1 MSVQSTARFLRLRA
15 RTTHLRLPLVWAR
28 HTVLKSNDA
37 FVASYPRSGNT
48 WARFLLCEV
57 LTGNNAEFDKVA
69 FSLPPLRLRSRAP
82 SVLSDG
88 GRLFRTHEQYHFVY
102 KKAIYFVRDPRDV
115 AVSNYE
121 FERVNDHLRGK
132 NLDEFMHMYVRGK
145 VNSFGSWQGHVRSWL
160 DSALAA
166 TDNFLLVRYED
177 MRRDT
182 ERELARMLEFL
193 GFSVA
198 PEKIRMV
205 VENNSLQHMRQ
216 KEDRYQGRPPEDRLV
231 SEAGRQVRT
240 GSVGGWR
247 DRLTPA
253 QASLIEHASQELM
266 ARLGY
271 AAGLNTDTASTKAPF
286 GETQLPD
293 SDVVSGIAVN

>member
-1 MSVQSTARFLRLRA
+1 MQSAASFLRLRA
-15 RTTHLRLPLVWAR
+15 RTTRLRLPLIWAR

-48 WARFLLCEV
+48 WARFLLCEI
-57 LTGNNAEFDKVA
+57 LTGSNAEFEKVK

-121 FERVNDHLRGK
+121 FERLNEHLRGK
-132 NLDEFMHMYVRGK
+132 SLDDFMHMYVRGK
-145 VNSFGSWQGHVRSWL
+145 VNSFGSWHDHVGSWL
-160 DSALAA
+160 DSGLAES
-166 TDNFLLVRYED
+166 DNFLLVRYED
-177 MRRDT
+177 MRSNT
-182 ERELARMLEFL
+182 ERELTRMVEFL
-193 GFSVA
+193 GFTVD
-198 PEKIRMV
+198 PEKVRMV
-205 VENNSLQHMRQ
+205 VENNSLERMRQ
-216 KEDRYQGRPPEDRLV
+216 KEDRYQGRPAEDRLI

-247 DRLTPA
+247 NRLTQQ
-253 QASLIEHASQELM
+253 QAALIEHHSEGLM
-266 ARLGY
+266 TRLGY
-271 AAGLNTDTASTKAPF
+271 TVGLNT
-286 GETQLPD
+286 ETVPAKSAFEESELPD
-293 SDVVSGIAVN
+293 SGVVSRIAVN

>member
-1 MSVQSTARFLRLRA
+1 MKVQSAVRFLRFHA
-15 RTTHLRLPLVWAR
+15 RTTGLRLPLVWAR
-28 HTVLKSNDA
+28 HTVLRSNDA

-69 FSLPPLRLRSRAP
+69 FSLPPLRLRSQAP
-82 SVLSDG
+82 SVLLNG
-88 GRLFRTHEQYHFVY
+88 GRLFRTHEQYHRVY

-121 FERVNDHLRGK
+121 FERVNEHLHGK
-132 NLDEFMHMYVRGK
+132 NLDEFMQLFVRGR
-145 VNSFGSWQGHVRSWL
+145 VNSFGSWHGHVRGWL
-160 DSALAA
+160 DSALAG

-177 MRRDT
+177 MRRDA
-182 ERELARMLEFL
+182 ERELTRMLEFL
-193 GFSVA
+193 GFSVD
-198 PEKIRMV
+198 PEKIRRV
-205 VENNSLQHMRQ
+205 VENNSLQRMRQ

-240 GSVGGWR
+240 GSVRGWL
-247 DRLTPA
+247 DRLTPE
-253 QASLIEHASQELM
+253 QASLIERYSGELM

-271 AAGLNTDTASTKAPF
+271 TDGPNPDTVRIKSVLVENPVAESTRV
-286 GETQLPD
+286 PD
-293 SDVVSGIAVN
+293 LL